1 MTQLTMITRRVLLRD
16 MGKAGLALVVMGV
29 AACSDGDS
37 SAASSTSIGADPT
50 TSTGPTTSS
59 TEIDTTTSSPE
70 QPGTG
75 FAWERANLDFVSAY
89 ILHRNGEAVLVDTG
103 VGGSA
108 GGIEAALTAAGLGW
122 SSVGHVVVT
131 HSHPDHQG
139 SLPEVLELAAGPPW
153 YAGAGDI
160 PNISASGGIPV
171 GDEDRVF
178 DLQIIETPGHT
189 PGHIAVLDP
198 IGGIL
203 LTGDALNGDAGGV
216 VGPNRRF
223 TPDMETAKAS
233 VAKLA
238 TFDYEVALFGHGEP
252 VLENASALVAG
263 LADSTDG

>member
-16 MGKAGLALVVMGV
+16 MGKASLALVVMGA
-29 AACSDGDS
+29 AACSDADS
-37 SAASSTSIGADPT
+37 SAATSTSVGADPT

-59 TEIDTTTSSPE
+59 TETTATTA
-70 QPGTG
+70 GGAAGGG
-75 FAWERANLDFVSAY
+75 FSWERANLDFVSAY

-108 GGIEAALTAAGLGW
+108 DGIEAALGAAGLAW
-122 SSVGHVVVT
+122 NAVGHVIVT

-139 SLPEVLELAAGPPW
+139 SLPAVLELAGGPSW
-153 YAGAGDI
+153 YAGTADI
-160 PNISASGGIPV
+160 PNISADGGIPV
-171 GDEDRVF
+171 GDDDQVF

-198 IGGIL
+198 LGGIL

-216 VGPNRRF
+216 VGPNQRF
-223 TPDMETAKAS
+223 TPDMETANQS

-238 TFDYEVALFGHGEP
+238 TFDYDVALFGHGEP
-252 VLENASALVAG
+252 VLENASTLVAG
-263 LADSTDG
+263 LAESIGG